1 MERFEAACDWV
12 VRVGGGVLLGSV
24 VAAVAGGMWSGVAEG
39 MAVAGL
45 AGLVSVPPLRLVA
58 LVVRLWRADERL
70 HAGFAALL
78 LVLLGVV
85 AARHV

>member
-1 MERFEAACDWV
+1 MESVEAAFDWV
-12 VRVGGGVLLGSV
+12 VKISGGVLLGSV
-24 VAAVAGGMWSGVAEG
+24 VAAVAGGVWRGVAEG

-45 AGLVSVPPLRLVA
+45 VGLVSVPTLRLVA
-58 LVVRLWRADERL
+58 LVVRLWREGERV

-78 LVLLGVV
+78 LVLLVVV